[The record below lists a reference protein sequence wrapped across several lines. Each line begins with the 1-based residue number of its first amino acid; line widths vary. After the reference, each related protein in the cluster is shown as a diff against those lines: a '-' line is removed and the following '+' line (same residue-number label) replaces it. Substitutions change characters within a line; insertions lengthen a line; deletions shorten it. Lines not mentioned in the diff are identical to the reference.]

1 MANELRT
8 QYRPDYVSPPGA
20 TLLDI
25 LEERGMTQNE
35 LAKRMGRTPKL
46 INEIVKGKAP
56 ITEETA
62 LQLEHALGV
71 PASFWNNRERA
82 YRESLAE
89 VREREKLVDQIG
101 WLERF
106 PIVEMIARGWIEK
119 YEDQVEQMLE
129 VLNFFGIASPN
140 QYEICYGIQ
149 PVALRQSRAFEAD
162 ENAVMTW
169 LRKGEL
175 EAQDILCQ
183 PFDKVRFQDAIG
195 DVKGLTR
202 SPEINESVQIMT
214 DICASSGVAV
224 VLVPQLDKTRV
235 SGATYWVS
243 PTKAV
248 IQLTIRYKMDDQ
260 FWFSFFHEAGHIVL
274 EHKKKEIFIN
284 FEDASENVDE
294 EREADIYARDIL
306 IPPEAYDALR
316 TAIAERRGK
325 VSRDL
330 VRCFAEEIGVAPG
343 IVVGRLQHDRLLDW
357 SYLNDLKAKLQW
369 VEVE

>member
-1 MANELRT
+1 MANELNT

-35 LAKRMGRTPKL
+35 LAKRVGRTPKL
-46 INEIVKGKAP
+46 INEIVKGKAA

-62 LQLEHALGV
+62 LQLERALGV

-82 YRESLAE
+82 YRQNLAQ
-89 VREREKLVDQIG
+89 VREREKLGDQIS
-101 WLERF
+101 WLDRF
-106 PIVEMIARGWIEK
+106 PVLEMIAKGWVER
-119 YEDQVEQMLE
+119 YEDGVDQMLE
-129 VLNFFGIASPN
+129 VLDFFGIASPS
-140 QYEICYGIQ
+140 QWEICYGTQ
-149 PVALRQSRAFEAD
+149 PAALRQSQAFEAD
-162 ENAVMTW
+162 ERAVMTW

-175 EAQDILCQ
+175 EAQDILCE
-183 PFDKVRFQDAIG
+183 PFDKGRFQDAVG
-195 DVKGLTR
+195 NVRRLTAD
-202 SPEINESVQIMT
+202 PEISDSIEKMINM
-214 DICASSGVAV
+214 CADSGVAV

-235 SGATYWVS
+235 FGATHWVS

-248 IQLTIRYKMDDQ
+248 IQLTDRYKMDDQ

-284 FEDASENVDE
+284 FEDAFENVDE
-294 EREADIYARDIL
+294 EREADMYARDIL

-316 TAIAERRGK
+316 TAIAKRRGK

-330 VRCFAEEIGVAPG
+330 VRRFAEEIGVAPG

-357 SYLNDLKAKLQW
+357 SYLNDLKARLQW
-369 VEVE
+369 VEAQ